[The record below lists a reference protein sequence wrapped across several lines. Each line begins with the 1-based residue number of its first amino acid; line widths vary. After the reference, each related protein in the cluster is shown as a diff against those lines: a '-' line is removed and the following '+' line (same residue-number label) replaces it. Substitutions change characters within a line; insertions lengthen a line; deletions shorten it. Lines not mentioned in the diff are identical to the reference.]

1 MTDPT
6 NTVAITLMSELQALA
21 PAFAR
26 EGDAGAD
33 LTSTEKL
40 LIPARGHRLV
50 STGIRIALHQG
61 QAGLVYSRSGLAAK
75 HGVFVLNAPGLIDAG
90 YRGEIKVIL
99 ANFSDEDYLVRP
111 GDRIAQLV
119 IQRVETPE
127 LLALSE
133 DEFERLP
140 ATERGSGGFGSTG
153 FAALV
158 E

>member
-1 MTDPT
+1 MTDT
-6 NTVAITLMSELQALA
+6 NIVAISLLPELEALA

-33 LTSTEKL
+33 LTSTEQI
-40 LIPARGHRLV
+40 LIPAGGHRLV
-50 STGIRIALHQG
+50 GTGVRIALHHG

-75 HGVFVLNAPGLIDAG
+75 EGVFVLNAPGLIDAG

-99 ANFSDEDYLVRP
+99 ANFSDADYLVRK

-127 LLALSE
+127 LLILSQ
-133 DEFERLP
+133 DEFEALP
-140 ATERGSGGFGSTG
+140 ATERGNGGFGSTG
-153 FAALV
+153 YTALV

>member
-1 MTDPT
+1 MTT
-6 NTVAITLMSELQALA
+6 NVVAITLLPELEALA

-33 LTSTEKL
+33 LTSTEQI
-40 LIPARGHRLV
+40 LIPAGGHRLV
-50 STGIRIALHQG
+50 GTGVRIALHHG

-75 HGVFVLNAPGLIDAG
+75 QGIFVLNAPGLIDAG

-99 ANFSDEDYLVRP
+99 ANFSTDDYLVRR

-119 IQRVETPE
+119 IQQVETPE
-127 LLALSE
+127 LLILTE
-133 DEFERLP
+133 DEFDALP
-140 ATERGSGGFGSTG
+140 ATERGNGGFGSTG
-153 FAALV
+153 GFTAPV